1 VTAGRPPRPAH
12 SDPTPLAAPP
22 LTAVAIVGRPNVGK
36 STLFNRLL
44 ARRHAIVSD
53 VPGVTRDRL
62 QVPCE
67 WGGREFLLV
76 DTGGL
81 VPGETEPLTVQVR
94 RQAERAIAEAQV
106 VLFLV
111 DAAAGLTPQDAEIA
125 DVLRR
130 RDRPVLVV
138 ANKVDTPQL
147 EAGAYEFHALG
158 LGEPIMVSAAHGL
171 GIGELLDAVVAV
183 VPDAEPVETEA
194 EAAVGVVF
202 LGRPN
207 VGKSSLVNA
216 LLGEERVIVDPRPGT
231 TRDATDT
238 PLLYD
243 GRRVVLIDTAGL
255 RRRSHVDDGVEY
267 YSTRRAQDALER
279 ADVAVLVIDAREGIA
294 DQDQRIARMVYEAG
308 RASVIAVN
316 KWDLLS
322 GHTPEQVRRV
332 AQERLRFL
340 GEVLVV
346 PTVATQRRGI
356 EQLMAAVLRAAQAR
370 ATRIATGPLNRVI
383 AEALGAHN
391 PPADPAGRQLN
402 IYYATQPT
410 TRPPTIVLFVNDPRL
425 FTDGYRR
432 YLEGRL
438 REGFDLAGTPLR
450 WVPRRRRPAA
460 SARTTR

>member
-1 VTAGRPPRPAH
+1 LATSSPPR
-12 SDPTPLAAPP
+12 
-22 LTAVAIVGRPNVGK
+22 VAIVGRPNVGK

-53 VPGVTRDRL
+53 VSGVTRDRL
-62 QVPCE
+62 EAPCQ
-67 WGGREFLLV
+67 WGGREFVLV

-81 VPGETEPLTVQVR
+81 VPGDTEPLVVQVR
-94 RQAERAIAEAQV
+94 RQAERAIAEAQA
-106 VLFLV
+106 VLFVV
-111 DAAAGLTPQDAEIA
+111 DASVGPTPQDAEIA

-130 RDRPVLVV
+130 RARPVLVV

-147 EAGAYEFHALG
+147 ASGAYEFHALG
-158 LGEPIMVSAAHGL
+158 LGDPIMVSATHGL
-171 GIGELLDAVVAV
+171 GIGDLLDAVVAV
-183 VPDAEPVETEA
+183 VPDAEAPREP

-216 LLGEERVIVDPRPGT
+216 LLGEERVIVDSRPGT
-231 TRDATDT
+231 TRDAIDT
-238 PLLYD
+238 PLRYD
-243 GRRVVLIDTAGL
+243 GRPVTLIDTAGL

-279 ADVAVLVIDAREGIA
+279 ADVAVLVIDALEGIA
-294 DQDQRIARMVYEAG
+294 DQDQKIARMVYDAG

-316 KWDLLS
+316 KWDLLT
-322 GHTPEQVRRV
+322 GHTLEQVRQV
-332 AQERLRFL
+332 ARRQLRFL

-356 EQLMAAVLRAAQAR
+356 EELMAAVFRVAQAR

-383 AEALGAHN
+383 TEALRAHN
-391 PPADPAGRQLN
+391 PSADPTGRQLH

-410 TRPPTIVLFVNDPRL
+410 TRPPTIVLFVNDPGL
-425 FTDGYRR
+425 LTPDYQR
-432 YLEGRL
+432 YLERRL
-438 REGFDLAGTPLR
+438 RAGFDLAGTPIR
-450 WVPRRRRPAA
+450 WVLRRRRPAT